1 MYILTSYSEVYALLD
16 VGISSYIAYF
26 DFEKAFYTVSDAELL
41 LKLWMSSI
49 MGSLWFWFN
58 EYLSNWLHYF
68 SLSGESSHLLLVQ
81 SGVPQGS
88 ILGPILFLIYIN
100 DLPNTIA
107 HSSSYLF
114 ADDTKFIKSITR
126 FNDSSLLQSDIDS
139 LSAWCQKW
147 NLSLNQDQCAVMR
160 IFLRPSDDPPSCTI
174 NNTNIKVNNSQRD
187 LGILVS
193 NNLSWNP
200 HHSHIC
206 ANAYRALNFI

>member
-1 MYILTSYSEVYALLD
+1 MAINQHQSIRFPLQPLMLNPTMYILTSYSEVYALLD

-88 ILGPILFLIYIN
+88 ILGLIYVFLIYKKY
-100 DLPNTIA
+100 LPNTIA
-107 HSSSYLF
+107 YSSTYLF
-114 ADDTKFIKSITR
+114 VDDTNFCKIYHYS
-126 FNDSSLLQSDIDS
+126 FNDSSLLQIDIDS
-139 LSAWCQKW
+139 LS
-147 NLSLNQDQCAVMR
+147 S
-160 IFLRPSDDPPSCTI
+160 
-174 NNTNIKVNNSQRD
+174 
-187 LGILVS
+187 
-193 NNLSWNP
+193 
-200 HHSHIC
+200 
-206 ANAYRALNFI
+206 